1 MKLYIKF
8 LGIHL
13 RSAMQHKAAFFM
25 MMLSQI
31 TTSLASLLIVYFLF
45 DRFGQVDG
53 FNFEEVLICYAV
65 VLMAFSLAE
74 CFVRGLD
81 VFPRL
86 LGNGQFDRMLVRPR
100 NEVFQVLASTVEFGR
115 IGRVIQA
122 VAVLAYA
129 IPNCAVVWTGARVLT
144 LVMMILGGT
153 VMFAALFWIY
163 AGLSFFTTEG
173 LEFMNV
179 FTDGSRDHGAYPV
192 SVYGREALRFYTYV
206 VPLACIQYYPLM
218 YLLGRW
224 TSPWLIIC
232 PLAGGGLLL
241 PAWAIW
247 RLGLRYYRS
256 TGS

>member
-1 MKLYIKF
+1 M
-8 LGIHL
+8 
-13 RSAMQHKAAFFM
+13 
-25 MMLSQI
+25 
-31 TTSLASLLIVYFLF
+31 
-45 DRFGQVDG
+45 
-53 FNFEEVLICYAV
+53 
-65 VLMAFSLAE
+65 
-74 CFVRGLD
+74 
-81 VFPRL
+81 
-86 LGNGQFDRMLVRPR
+86 
-100 NEVFQVLASTVEFGR
+100 LASTVEFGR
-115 IGRVIQA
+115 IGRAIQA

-192 SVYGREALRFYTYV
+192 SVYGREVLKFYTYV

-224 TSPWLIIC
+224 NSPWLIIC

-247 RLGLRYYRS
+247 RLGLRHYRS

>member
-122 VAVLAYA
+122 
-129 IPNCAVVWTGARVLT
+129 
-144 LVMMILGGT
+144 LVMMILGGM

-206 VPLACIQYYPLM
+206 VPLACIQYYPQM

-224 TSPWLIIC
+224 TRPWLIIC

-247 RLGLRYYRS
+247 RLGLRHYRS